1 MENKNDALGNQIN
14 NLKNKYQLL
23 EVEMV
28 IQIHKNSEV
37 SVTKFFACFYF
48 RANWRPIIAT

>member
-1 MENKNDALGNQIN
+1 MENKNDALGNKIN

-28 IQIHKNSEV
+28 IQIHKTLKAFVLRE
-37 SVTKFFACFYF
+37 T
-48 RANWRPIIAT
+48 NWLVYVLEEIGDQ